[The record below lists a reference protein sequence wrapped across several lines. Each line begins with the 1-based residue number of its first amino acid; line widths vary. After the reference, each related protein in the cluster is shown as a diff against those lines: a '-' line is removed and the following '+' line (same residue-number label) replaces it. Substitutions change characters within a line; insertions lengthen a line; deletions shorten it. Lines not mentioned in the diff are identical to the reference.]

1 MDVSHIGNTITEEGA
16 NRASRQR
23 DLWLGLLMLFS
34 ILGLS
39 LGGALLLLL
48 LGR

>member
-1 MDVSHIGNTITEEGA
+1 MSHTDTTITEERES
-16 NRASRQR
+16 RAARQR
-23 DLWLGLLMLFS
+23 DVWLGLLMLFS

-39 LGGALLLLL
+39 LGGALFLLL